1 MLKFTIAS
9 IVQVESESSIMD
21 NEHDDHHHYPI
32 DEGSF
37 SSEPTPVPKESP
49 PPPTYQRVMTNS
61 DRQQQQQLREGGG
74 GGRPLDNFLVDCV
87 SLSLSVDD
95 VATLPSAALEPP
107 SPLSRQYEYPP
118 SLNSSVIETPTNAKM
133 GTTPAATLSLARSR
147 RKQQLQKNHA
157 YTETNNPAAAAAAA
171 VTAANNTKNNDNYYS
186 SVPPP
191 IHEVIMDDN
200 EDHETNQDNTST
212 VGGESDTS
220 FECIE
225 DRSLANRARRSLRSD
240 GPSSH
245 RSLLS
250 SPDGQPDIPK
260 QQEAV
265 QYHQL
270 YPNNG
275 TNEEEDIECLQRRP
289 RHNKR
294 SDHKS
299 NVSDGHYYSD
309 GMIGSDDVVRV
320 HESALHALQKLK
332 EELVKSNQRSEGLS
346 KEKESWQREQQHLRQ
361 KLTLLQNVDQ
371 QRESEL
377 HQLRHDHKVLQQDQ
391 ESVERER
398 DLVVE
403 EKQNLEVQSRETAR
417 ITKELRHRTLA
428 ADNRHK
434 ELKGQ
439 LDKINDELET
449 ALAAKGEIGVEL
461 ARTKTEQIET
471 ERKLVELQNTLSDVT
486 SEKESALQNDQE
498 HAKQLLFE
506 RNKCQELRKLSEAEI
521 SRLNSSLRKA
531 DESLHRLRAEL
542 TPKVLSAVRK
552 AATPSYTSG
561 RLAAPLVPP
570 TLDSAIADRLAGLR
584 DSTERAHLIRV
595 HKRELTRLKADRD
608 HIIGKL
614 ENEHAVALKKVTKQ
628 FDAKRV
634 SDIENV
640 THKLK
645 QEHELRIEEFEEEH
659 RKRISQL
666 QKEFGRSQEDSNES
680 LEEALSR
687 IAQLTHDH
695 DGETTRRQ
703 ALERTVDDLR
713 RQMRSQQKDD
723 KIQHVGELDK
733 HRREWES
740 EKEMLLGS
748 LQRDCNDAFDN
759 TRRDWTASTKIIR
772 DTMIQTN
779 DCNNTGIGNDDN
791 RKFQLASTSPRYLN
805 QQQQQQQSTR
815 TSPLSMNSVTMFFP
829 ENKSPVDTIPDGKGV
844 FIAAPPRLNSS
855 PAGSPSIIS
864 KSYLDIDSVLRQ
876 TEELVQSIL

>member
-1 MLKFTIAS
+1 MTNNSLCTGSTFGKPRLAEIRNAS
-9 IVQVESESSIMD
+9 LTRKKKVNSSAYFICFDACGKVVISIMD

-74 GGRPLDNFLVDCV
+74 RGRPLDNFLVDCA

-118 SLNSSVIETPTNAKM
+118 SPINAKM

-147 RKQQLQKNHA
+147 RKQQLQKNYA
-157 YTETNNPAAAAAAA
+157 YTETNNPAAATAT
-171 VTAANNTKNNDNYYS
+171 VTAANNTKNNNNYYS

-265 QYHQL
+265 Q
-270 YPNNG
+270 
-275 TNEEEDIECLQRRP
+275 
-289 RHNKR
+289 
-294 SDHKS
+294 DHRS

-346 KEKESWQREQQHLRQ
+346 REKESWQREQQHLRQ

-377 HQLRHDHKVLQQDQ
+377 HQLQHDHKVLQQDQ
-391 ESVERER
+391 ERVKRER

-403 EKQNLEVQSRETAR
+403 EKQNLEIQSRETAR

-439 LDKINDELET
+439 LDIINDELET
-449 ALAAKGEIGVEL
+449 ALAAKGEIGAEL

-471 ERKLVELQNTLSDVT
+471 EKKLTEVQNTLSDVT

-506 RNKCQELRKLSEAEI
+506 RNKYQELRKSSEVEI

-552 AATPSYTSG
+552 AATPSHTSG
-561 RLAAPLVPP
+561 RLDAPLVPP

-608 HIIGKL
+608 HTIGKL
-614 ENEHAVALKKVTKQ
+614 ENEHALALKKVTKQ

-666 QKEFGRSQEDSNES
+666 QKEVGRSQEDSNES

-772 DTMIQTN
+772 DTMIHTN

-791 RKFQLASTSPRYLN
+791 RKFQLATTSPRYLN

-844 FIAAPPRLNSS
+844 FIAASPRLNSS
-855 PAGSPSIIS
+855 PAGSPSVIS
-864 KSYLDIDSVLRQ
+864 KSYSDIDSVLRQ